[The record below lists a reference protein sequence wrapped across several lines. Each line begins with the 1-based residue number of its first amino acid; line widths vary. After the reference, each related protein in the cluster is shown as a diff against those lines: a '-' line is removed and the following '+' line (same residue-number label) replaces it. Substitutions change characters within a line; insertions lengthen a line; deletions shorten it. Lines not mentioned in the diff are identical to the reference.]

1 MNNLKPIQMKRFLSF
16 FFISLFL
23 GLSISDCKKNES
35 IFSHNNYTEIYLG
48 TWDFKYVWS
57 NYDQMF
63 GIRTGDSTTFT
74 GVIYPGP
81 SDGYITIVY
90 TEDNTLTKKVESD
103 GKILNTCE
111 AQNHGSADCSGY
123 FEGNS
128 VLHYNTY
135 QQTPPNQVHLF
146 TSTLIGRKLSN
157 INTLNQKPTVTT
169 TIATGV
175 STTYAILH
183 GIVNPN
189 FLFTT
194 VTFEYGTS
202 SSYGDTIS
210 AVTKTILGYKEFNA
224 SVSISGLTPGTEY
237 HFRVKAVNSLGTTY
251 GNDMKFNTS
260 LSGSVIDIDGNVY
273 KTIQIGS
280 QIWMDG
286 NLKVTKFNDGNTIPL
301 VTDSSSWGK
310 LTTPGY
316 TWFNNDVSTNKATM
330 GAFYNWYAVNT
341 GKLCPMYWHVPD
353 SLEWSSLE
361 NISAL
366 TVLPSGGRRPDGSFF
381 GASYPTSYEWYSGNE
396 WTSSTAY
403 SYNKTDAFSIFLYYS
418 HNSLTIVNFS
428 MNFGYP
434 VRCVK
439 DN

>member
-1 MNNLKPIQMKRFLSF
+1 MKRIL
-16 FFISLFL
+16 SLFIL
-23 GLSISDCKKNES
+23 STFLLFSISDCKKNES
-35 IFSHNNYTEIYLG
+35 IFSNNNYIEKYLG
-48 TWDFKYVWS
+48 TWDFNYSWS
-57 NYDQMF
+57 NYDQMMN
-63 GIRTGDSTTFT
+63 IRTGDSTTFT

-90 TEDNTLTKKVESD
+90 TEDNTLTKRVEKN
-103 GKILNTCE
+103 GKILNTCVV
-111 AQNHGSADCSGY
+111 QNHGSADCSGY
-123 FEGNS
+123 FEGDN

-135 QQTPPNQVHLF
+135 EQTPPNQVHLY

-157 INTLNQKPTVTT
+157 INTLNQKPTLST

-175 STTYAILH
+175 STTFAILH

-210 AVTKTILGYKEFNA
+210 AVTKTILGYKEFNVSA
-224 SVSISGLTPGTEY
+224 SISGLTPGTEY

-251 GNDMKFNTS
+251 GSDMKFNTS
-260 LSGSVIDIDGNVY
+260 LPGSVADIDGNVY

-280 QIWMDG
+280 QIWMDE
-286 NLKVTKFNDGNTIPL
+286 NLKVTKFNDGITIPL
-301 VTDSSSWGK
+301 VTDNSSWGT

-316 TWFNNDVSTNKATM
+316 TWFNNDVSTYKATM

-341 GKLCPMYWHVPD
+341 SKLCPLGWHIPD
-353 SLEWSSLE
+353 SLEWSAIE

-366 TVLPSGGRRPDGSFF
+366 TVQPVGGRRPDGSFY
-381 GASYPTSYEWYSGNE
+381 GISYPLSYLWYIGYE
-396 WTSSTAY
+396 WTSSAY
-403 SYNKTDAFSIFLYYS
+403 SFNKTDALEIFLYY
-418 HNSLTIVNFS
+418 NQNTLTITYVS
-428 MNFGYP
+428 MNFGLP
-434 VRCVK
+434 VRCIK
-439 DN
+439 ED

>member
-1 MNNLKPIQMKRFLSF
+1 MKRIL
-16 FFISLFL
+16 SLFIL
-23 GLSISDCKKNES
+23 STFLLFSISDCKKNES
-35 IFSHNNYTEIYLG
+35 IFSNNNYIEKYLG
-48 TWDFKYVWS
+48 TWDFNYSWS
-57 NYDQMF
+57 NYDQMMN
-63 GIRTGDSTTFT
+63 IRTGDSTTFT

-90 TEDNTLTKKVESD
+90 TEDNTLTKRVEKN
-103 GKILNTCE
+103 GKILNTCVV
-111 AQNHGSADCSGY
+111 QNHGSADCSGY
-123 FEGNS
+123 FEGDN

-135 QQTPPNQVHLF
+135 EQTPPNQVHLY

-157 INTLNQKPTVTT
+157 INTLNQKPTLST

-175 STTYAILH
+175 STTFAILH

-210 AVTKTILGYKEFNA
+210 AVTKTILGYKEFNVSA
-224 SVSISGLTPGTEY
+224 SISGLTPGTEY

-251 GNDMKFNTS
+251 GSDMKFNTS
-260 LSGSVIDIDGNVY
+260 LPGSVADIDGNVY

-280 QIWMDG
+280 QIWMDE
-286 NLKVTKFNDGNTIPL
+286 NLKVTKFNDGITIPL
-301 VTDSSSWGK
+301 VTDNSSWGT

-316 TWFNNDVSTNKATM
+316 TWFNNDVSTYKATM

-341 GKLCPMYWHVPD
+341 SKLCPLGWHIPD
-353 SLEWSSLE
+353 SLEWSAIE

-366 TVLPSGGRRPDGSFF
+366 TVQPDGGRRPDGSFY
-381 GASYPTSYEWYSGNE
+381 GISYPLSYLWYIGYE
-396 WTSSTAY
+396 WTSSAY
-403 SYNKTDAFSIFLYYS
+403 SFNKTDALEIFLYY
-418 HNSLTIVNFS
+418 NQNTLTITYVS
-428 MNFGYP
+428 MNFGLP
-434 VRCVK
+434 VRCIK
-439 DN
+439 ED